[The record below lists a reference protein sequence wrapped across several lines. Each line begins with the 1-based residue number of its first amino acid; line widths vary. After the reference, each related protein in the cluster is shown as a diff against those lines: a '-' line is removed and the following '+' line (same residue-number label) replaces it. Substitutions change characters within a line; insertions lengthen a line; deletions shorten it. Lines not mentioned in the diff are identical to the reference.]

1 MAKPLRLIVD
11 FLMYEGTQTNNPED
25 AIKVKS
31 KVEESDVSE
40 GLRRLESIPDA
51 TVDLAI
57 TLPDANTDY
66 LLMLVDREISI
77 KLNGS
82 GDAIT
87 LKPRA
92 NGSKTPVFLLRGD
105 ITALTIS
112 NSSGAA
118 ANIDLVAVN
127 I

>member
-11 FLMYEGTQTNNPED
+11 FLMYEGALTNNPED
-25 AIKVKS
+25 AIKIKS

-40 GLRRLESIPDA
+40 GLRRLEAIPDA

-57 TLPDANTDY
+57 TLPDANSDY
-66 LLMLVDREISI
+66 LLMFTDREISI
-77 KLNGS
+77 KLNSS
-82 GDAIT
+82 GDALT

-105 ITALTIS
+105 ITALTVS

-118 ANIDLVAVN
+118 ANVDIVAVN
-127 I
+127 V